1 MPVLNDYDQFE
12 GLHWETGSL
21 RNFLA
26 YQGITAP
33 HTDQPYSEAMLLGV
47 SGGIVMGY
55 FTFAYQGYDPMVH
68 ILTRNT
74 FDPLKTIYDRLDIQP
89 NIRQTAN
96 PDKGI
101 SNLLD
106 VLEAGSPAIV
116 FADMYSLPYN
126 ALPQNEGMW
135 GMYPI
140 LVYGYEEEQDIV
152 WIADRSRSPLSV
164 TIEDLG
170 IARGRTKKNKFRLQT
185 HEPPN
190 PNKLASAVEAGIRDC
205 IQLFTGAPPK
215 GSKHNFGFLAY
226 QKWVSLLRK
235 PNQRSSWEKEYPPGV
250 KMYAALTS
258 AFYDITIFGKDGSAE
273 RNVFSQFLE
282 EASLLLDK
290 PELLEVADR
299 YRKSAEA
306 WDDLATALLPEEA
319 PLFKETR
326 ELMLTKHRIFLEKG
340 NSTLVEIR
348 QINDR
353 LTEIKVEMSEDFPLN
368 SSQTSALRET
378 IVEKIMTVHDIEFE
392 AIQELQAVI
401 G

>member
-1 MPVLNDYDQFE
+1 MPLLSDYDQFR

-33 HTDQPYSEAMLLGV
+33 HTGEPYSEAMLLGV

-74 FDPLKTIYDRLDIQP
+74 FEPLKTIHERLNIQS
-89 NIRQTAN
+89 NVRQTDN
-96 PDKGI
+96 PGKGV

-106 VLEAGSPAIV
+106 VLEEGSPAIV
-116 FADMYSLPYN
+116 FADMFSLPYN
-126 ALPQNEGMW
+126 ALAPDEGMW
-135 GMYPI
+135 AMLPI
-140 LVYGYEEEQDIV
+140 LVYGYEQDRDLV
-152 WIADRSRSPLSV
+152 WIADRAKTPLSV
-164 TIEDLG
+164 TIEELAV
-170 IARGRTKKNKFRLQT
+170 ARSRTKKNKFRLQT

-205 IQLFTGAPPK
+205 IQLFTEAPPK

-226 QKWVSLLRK
+226 QKWISLLRK
-235 PNQRSSWEKEYPPGV
+235 PNQKSSWEKEYPAGV

-258 AFYDITIFGKDGSAE
+258 AFYDITTFGKDGGAE
-273 RNVFSQFLE
+273 RKLFAQFLE

-290 PELLEVADR
+290 PELLEVAER
-299 YRKSAEA
+299 FRKSAEA
-306 WDDLATALLPEEA
+306 WDDLATALLPEEV

-326 ELMLTKHRIFLEKG
+326 ELMLTKHRLFLENG
-340 NSTLVEIR
+340 NSALDEIH
-348 QINDR
+348 QIGDR
-353 LTEIKVEMSEDFPLN
+353 LTEIKTQMGEDFPLN

-378 IVEKIMTVHDIEFE
+378 IAEKIITVHDIEFE

>member
-1 MPVLNDYDQFE
+1 MPVLSDYDQFQ

-33 HTDQPYSEAMLLGV
+33 HTGQPYSEAMLLGV

-74 FDPLKTIYDRLDIQP
+74 FDPLDTIYERLGIQP
-89 NIRQTAN
+89 NIRQTTI
-96 PDKGI
+96 PEKGV

-106 VLEAGSPAIV
+106 LLGDGTPAIV
-116 FADMYSLPYN
+116 FADMFSLPYN
-126 ALPQNEGMW
+126 ALPHDEGMW
-135 GMYPI
+135 GMFPI
-140 LVYGYEEEQDIV
+140 LVYGYEQDRDIV
-152 WIADRSRSPLSV
+152 WIADRAKTPLSV
-164 TIEDLG
+164 TIEELAV
-170 IARGRTKKNKFRLQT
+170 ARSRTKKNKFRLQT

-205 IQLFTGAPPK
+205 IQLFTEAPPK

-235 PNQRSSWEKEYPPGV
+235 PNQKSSWEKEYPAGV
-250 KMYAALTS
+250 KLYAALTS
-258 AFYDITIFGKDGSAE
+258 AFYDITIFGKDGGAE

-282 EASLLLDK
+282 EASLVLDK
-290 PELLEVADR
+290 PEFLEVAVR
-299 YRKSAEA
+299 FRKSAEA
-306 WDDLATALLPEEA
+306 WDELATALLPEEA
-319 PLFKETR
+319 PLLRETR
-326 ELMLTKHRIFLEKG
+326 ELILAKHHRFLDNG
-340 NSTLVEIR
+340 NAALAEIH

-353 LTEIKVEMSEDFPLN
+353 LAEIKAQMGEDFPLN
-368 SSQTSALRET
+368 SSQISALRET
-378 IVEKIMTVHDIEFE
+378 IAEKIMAVHDIEFK
-392 AIQELQAVI
+392 AFQELQAVI